1 MTRWKCVRDNGL
13 TIHGVTPQRD
23 GKQSVTHSN
32 QSQRAGCPERQ
43 SSLWQSASCVYVCVR
58 ERCSNELQ
66 SVCVWVEAPT
76 VMSCIVSRA
85 VISRVIV
92 EKQAVKMRATLS
104 DSVED
109 TCTDVMDQIAALIF
123 RLPLGSSFSPWD
135 VSLLESHQILR
146 GKKQKLFS
154 GII

>member
-1 MTRWKCVRDNGL
+1 M
-13 TIHGVTPQRD
+13 
-23 GKQSVTHSN
+23 
-32 QSQRAGCPERQ
+32 
-43 SSLWQSASCVYVCVR
+43 CVR

-66 SVCVWVEAPT
+66 SVCVCVWVEAPT

>member
-1 MTRWKCVRDNGL
+1 MC
-13 TIHGVTPQRD
+13 
-23 GKQSVTHSN
+23 
-32 QSQRAGCPERQ
+32 
-43 SSLWQSASCVYVCVR
+43 VCV
-58 ERCSNELQ
+58 C
-66 SVCVWVEAPT
+66 VEAPT
-76 VMSCIVSRA
+76 VMSCIVSCA

-123 RLPLGSSFSPWD
+123 RLPLGSSFSPWG

-146 GKKQKLFS
+146 KKKTIFRDNLEDFCDAFLNNLNE
-154 GII
+154 

>member
-1 MTRWKCVRDNGL
+1 M
-13 TIHGVTPQRD
+13 
-23 GKQSVTHSN
+23 
-32 QSQRAGCPERQ
+32 
-43 SSLWQSASCVYVCVR
+43 
-58 ERCSNELQ
+58 
-66 SVCVWVEAPT
+66 CVWVEAPT

-85 VISRVIV
+85 VISCVIV
-92 EKQAVKMRATLS
+92 EKQAVKMQATLS

-123 RLPLGSSFSPWD
+123 RPSLGSSFSPWD